1 MPQEK
6 EEGLPVAGNWVIV
19 GYQPI
24 GSNNCKWL
32 YVYMWRPHQ
41 SLIYSLCWRL
51 QIKQT
56 THKSTIWVIELQK
69 RGPKVLSL

>member
-1 MPQEK
+1 MGVFIVKSRYASQEK

-24 GSNNCKWL
+24 GSNNNNSKWL
-32 YVYMWRPHQ
+32 YVYMWRTHQ
-41 SLIYSLCWRL
+41 SFIYSLCWRL

-56 THKSTIWVIELQK
+56 TH
-69 RGPKVLSL
+69 